1 MMYRLVTMLLSW
13 TFVAGCGDA
22 SGFRTTE
29 FEFQLPEGI
38 PLPDVPED
46 NPMTVEK
53 VELGRFLF
61 YDQRLSANQTQSCGT
76 CHQQDRAF
84 TDGLARAVGST
95 GQMHPRGAMSVA
107 NAAYQATLTWANKA
121 VVLLEKQALVPMF
134 GEDPIE
140 LGLTTEE
147 QLIERLRV
155 DERYP
160 EMFAAAYP
168 DETEPITLG
177 NVTKS
182 IAAFQRS
189 ITSFNSRYD
198 KFLAGELE
206 LTESE
211 LVGAALFAGGTS
223 EAGVVD
229 AIQCF
234 HCHGGFLFSQS
245 TDNAQFEFT
254 LGAFFNNGLYN
265 LDQDGAYPPSNPGL
279 AAETGLTSDNGKF
292 KPPTLRNI
300 ALTAPYMHDGSIAT
314 LEEVVDHYVRGGR
327 LIETGPHA
335 GDGKDNPNKDGLVSG
350 FTLSERERTGLLD
363 FLRALTDESLC
374 TNPAYSDPFAAVPP
388 AGCMFLE
395 TN

>member
-1 MMYRLVTMLLSW
+1 MTHLLLSMLLSLA
-13 TFVAGCGDA
+13 FVAGCGDSA
-22 SGFRTTE
+22 AQTTA

-61 YDQRLSANQTQSCGT
+61 YDPRLSANQTQSCGS
-76 CHQQDRAF
+76 CHQQERAF

-107 NAAYQATLTWANKA
+107 NAAFQATLTWANKA

-147 QLIERLRV
+147 QLLERLRA
-155 DERYP
+155 DEVYLD
-160 EMFAAAYP
+160 MFAAAYP
-168 DETEPITLG
+168 GQSEPITLG
-177 NVTKS
+177 NVTKAIS
-182 IAAFQRS
+182 AFQRS

-211 LVGAALFAGGTS
+211 LIGASLFFGGTS

-265 LDQDGAYPPSNPGL
+265 LNDNGGYPPTNPGL
-279 AAETGLTSDNGKF
+279 AAETGLVSDNGKF

-300 ALTAPYMHDGSIAT
+300 ALTAPYMHDGSIST
-314 LEEVVDHYVRGGR
+314 LEQVIDHYIRGGR
-327 LIETGPHA
+327 LIEDGPNA
-335 GDGKDNPNKDGLVSG
+335 GDGRDNPNKDGLVSG
-350 FTLSERERTGLLD
+350 FVLTERERKGLLD

-374 TNPAYSDPFAAVPP
+374 TNPAHSDPFADAPP
-388 AGCMFLE
+388 SGCVFPE
-395 TN
+395 AN